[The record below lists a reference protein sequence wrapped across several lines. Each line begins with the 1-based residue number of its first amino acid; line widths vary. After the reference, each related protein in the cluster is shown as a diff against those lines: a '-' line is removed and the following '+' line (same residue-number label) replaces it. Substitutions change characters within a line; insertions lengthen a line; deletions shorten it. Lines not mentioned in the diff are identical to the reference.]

1 MSKILRLNQS
11 TMPWNYLPRGQIHNR
26 IVAFEGYR
34 HESVSHYPIF
44 NAETVFVDACDKN
57 FVYFWIGKYMF
68 PKIKNLYLASHPCEP
83 CFFTRDFDKVYLLND
98 YSTYKNRW
106 AKNLDHVQLIDSDTY
121 RSLRDKLEPEC
132 III

>member
-11 TMPWNYLPRGQIHNR
+11 TIPWNYLPRGQIHNR
-26 IVAFEGYR
+26 IVAFEGYY

-83 CFFTRDFDKVYLLND
+83 CFLLEI
-98 YSTYKNRW
+98 
-106 AKNLDHVQLIDSDTY
+106 LIKFIFLT
-121 RSLRDKLEPEC
+121 
-132 III
+132 IIALIKIDGPKIWIMLN